1 MHSMSLPLAVF
12 NETHLILLLIILLL
26 LFGGKK
32 LPELARGLGE
42 AMREFKKAQRDVHD
56 EPAPAPKPETPAQP
70 AATAPN
76 DQQPKPH

>member
-1 MHSMSLPLAVF
+1 MSLPLAVF

-42 AMREFKKAQRDVHD
+42 AMREFKKASKDISDDH
-56 EPAPAPKPETPAQP
+56 PAAPTKPEPPAT
-70 AATAPN
+70 TASTTA
-76 DQQPKPH
+76 DSHQPKSS

>member
-1 MHSMSLPLAVF
+1 MSLPLAVF

-42 AMREFKKAQRDVHD
+42 AMREFKKASRDISDDH
-56 EPAPAPKPETPAQP
+56 PAPAAKPPRHTRGEG
-70 AATAPN
+70 TA
-76 DQQPKPH
+76 DSS

>member
-1 MHSMSLPLAVF
+1 MSLPLAVF

-42 AMREFKKAQRDVHD
+42 AMREFKKASRDISDDHAPP
-56 EPAPAPKPETPAQP
+56 PAKPEPPAS
-70 AATAPN
+70 TASTTAN
-76 DQQPKPH
+76 SQQPKSS